1 MQEAL
6 VRPLAFDL
14 PRAAQ
19 GVAVA
24 LCIALGLYFGLAEFG
39 DWYLSDL
46 NVYLGA
52 AERVAA
58 GGSPYLIP
66 SSDIH
71 DVFRYAPWFAYA
83 FIPFTWLPL
92 DVTRVVWSALM
103 VVASL
108 WAVYPVARQGPA
120 GLALGVLCGGMLI
133 GVAGSG
139 NVQPLLVAVL
149 VHGINRRSG
158 PLWIA
163 LAASL
168 KAVPLVFAGYY
179 LARREWGR
187 LAASLVMTVLLVA
200 PMLLFERPPT
210 TFDPGESL
218 SVWSTSP
225 VAWAIVAGLTG
236 ILALVAC
243 LSRSRFSG
251 AYLAAAA
258 MLALPRLFVY
268 DVSFALAGSVG
279 EQTPNRDADHFDEQ
293 SAPA

>member
-1 MQEAL
+1 MQEVL
-6 VRPLAFDL
+6 VRPLGFDL
-14 PRAAQ
+14 LRAAQ

-24 LCIALGLYFGLAEFG
+24 LCIALGLYFGLAEIG

-52 AERVAA
+52 AKRVAA

-92 DVTRVVWSALM
+92 EATRVAWSALM
-103 VVASL
+103 VGASL
-108 WAVYPVARQGPA
+108 WAVSPVVRQGPA

-139 NVQPLLVAVL
+139 NVQPLLIAVL
-149 VHGINRRSG
+149 VHGIDRRSG

-168 KAVPLVFAGYY
+168 KAVPIVFAGSY

-187 LAASLVMTVLLVA
+187 LAVSVALTVVLVA
-200 PMLLFERPPT
+200 PMFLDERPAT
-210 TFDPGESL
+210 TFDPGVSL
-218 SVWSTSP
+218 SLWTTSP
-225 VAWAIVAGLTG
+225 MWWALVAGLTAVM
-236 ILALVAC
+236 ALGAC
-243 LSRSRFSG
+243 LSRSRFTG
-251 AYLAAAA
+251 AYLATAA

-268 DVSFALAGSVG
+268 DVSFALAGSTAQAQG
-279 EQTPNRDADHFDEQ
+279 HDPEDGRR
-293 SAPA
+293 SG

>member
-1 MQEAL
+1 MQETLA
-6 VRPLAFDL
+6 RPLGIDL
-14 PRAAQ
+14 LRAAQ

-24 LCIALGLYFGLAEFG
+24 LSVALGLYFGLAEFG

-92 DVTRVVWSALM
+92 EAVRVVWSALM
-103 VVASL
+103 VAASL
-108 WAVYPVARQGPA
+108 WAVYPVVRQGPA
-120 GLALGVLCGGMLI
+120 GLALGVLCGGTLI

-149 VHGINRRSG
+149 VHGVNRRSG

-168 KAVPLVFAGYY
+168 KAVPLLFAGYY

-187 LAASLVMTVLLVA
+187 LATSVGLTVALVA
-200 PMLLFERPPT
+200 PMFFFERPPT

-218 SVWSTSP
+218 SLFSASP
-225 VAWAIVAGLTG
+225 VLWAVAAGLIGFT
-236 ILALVAC
+236 ALFAC
-243 LSRSRFSG
+243 LSRSRYAG

-268 DVSFALAGSVG
+268 DLSFVLAGSVAEPRRSHDG
-279 EQTPNRDADHFDEQ
+279 RFDEQ

>member
-6 VRPLAFDL
+6 VRSRGMDL
-14 PRAAQ
+14 SRAAQ

-24 LCIALGLYFGLAEFG
+24 LCVALGLYFGIAEFG

-52 AERVAA
+52 AERAAA
-58 GGSPYLIP
+58 GGSPYAIA

-92 DVTRVVWSALM
+92 DATRVVWSALM
-103 VVASL
+103 VAASL
-108 WAVYPVARQGPA
+108 WAVYPVVRQGPA
-120 GLALGVLCGGMLI
+120 GLALGALCGGMLI

-139 NVQPLLVAVL
+139 NVQPLLIAVL
-149 VHGINRRSG
+149 VHGIDRRSG

-168 KAVPLVFAGYY
+168 KVVPLVFAGYY

-187 LAASLVMTVLLVA
+187 LGMSVALTVLLVA
-200 PMLLFERPPT
+200 PMFLYERPAT
-210 TFDPGESL
+210 TFDPGVSL
-218 SVWSTSP
+218 SLWSTSP
-225 VAWAIVAGLTG
+225 LWWAIVAGASG
-236 ILALVAC
+236 VVALFAC
-243 LSRSRFSG
+243 LSRSRYAG
-251 AYLAAAA
+251 ACLAAAA
-258 MLALPRLFVY
+258 MLALPRLFAY
-268 DVSFALAGSVG
+268 DVTFALAGSAD
-279 EQTPNRDADHFDEQ
+279 QTIGHRADRFDEQ
-293 SAPA
+293 SGPA